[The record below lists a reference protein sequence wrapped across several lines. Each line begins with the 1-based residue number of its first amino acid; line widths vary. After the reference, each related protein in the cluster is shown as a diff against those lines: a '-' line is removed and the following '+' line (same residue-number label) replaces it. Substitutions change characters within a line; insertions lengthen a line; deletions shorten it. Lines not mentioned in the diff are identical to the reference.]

1 MQKIIPVTDRKMKLD
16 YIHSFNEFGE
26 NIIRLYD
33 FDKALAIKFRQAII
47 DTIISNKTGLNLM
60 DLDFIEVVNC
70 NLVLRL
76 WKEDEGISTSN
87 NKTFYCDLT
96 LETFEKMIQLLEP
109 FCTKETRGYQY
120 LYDIDNPTD
129 FLFSPTGSSGI
140 EED

>member
-1 MQKIIPVTDRKMKLD
+1 MSDRKMKLD
-16 YIHSFNEFGE
+16 YIHHFNEFEE

-60 DLDFIEVVNC
+60 ELDFIEVINC

-76 WKEDEGISTSN
+76 WKEDEGISTTN
-87 NKTFYCDLT
+87 HKTFYCDLT
-96 LETFEKMIQLLEP
+96 LEGYENMIALLEP
-109 FCTKETRGYQY
+109 FCKKETKGHQF

-129 FLFSPTGSSGI
+129 FLFSPAGTR
-140 EED
+140 